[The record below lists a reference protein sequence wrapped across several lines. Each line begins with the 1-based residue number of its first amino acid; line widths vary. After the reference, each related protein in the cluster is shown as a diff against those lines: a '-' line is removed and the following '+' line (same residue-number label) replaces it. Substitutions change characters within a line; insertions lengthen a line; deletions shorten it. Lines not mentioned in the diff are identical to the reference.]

1 MAFNIIG
8 DDIQSLSLEQLT
20 MNYNEDRDTNK
31 VTAWRD
37 MLQVRPE
44 LGSINLCFSLRNQK
58 NNSIF

>member
-44 LGSINLCFSLRNQK
+44 YQRQFVYDEKHQKAVLCVY
-58 NNSIF
+58 

>member
-31 VTAWRD
+31 VTAWGVNKYSRI
-37 MLQVRPE
+37 LIRKV
-44 LGSINLCFSLRNQK
+44 
-58 NNSIF
+58 